1 MAGLDIDIKLDT
13 RQVNRA
19 IKRVVKDVKRPQKFL
34 NSVANEQMDEAK
46 KRIRMTKTD
55 PENRAWSPWS
65 YATLKA
71 RRADGTAGR
80 GLLYKT
86 GMLLNSF
93 AKKVE
98 RKRMAITNRTN
109 YGKWLQF
116 GTQYMKARAFL
127 GWGKQS
133 IKSTSKT
140 GVKFFGRGWK

>member
-1 MAGLDIDIKLDT
+1 MAGLGLDIKFDT

-34 NSVANEQMDEAK
+34 NSVATEQMDESK
-46 KRIRMTKTD
+46 RRIRMTKSD
-55 PENRAWSPWS
+55 PDNRKWAPWS

-71 RRADGTAGR
+71 RRADGTASR
-80 GLLYKT
+80 GLLYRT

-98 RKRMAITNRTN
+98 RKRAIITNKTN

-116 GTQYMKARAFL
+116 GTARMRARAFL

-133 IKSTSKT
+133 IKSTST
-140 GVKFFGRGWK
+140 MGVKFFGRGWK